1 MGYFRSGAVRA
12 ARLSTLTFL
21 LAGCSH
27 GLPTK
32 PASAASVRLI
42 WTTPSDA
49 GGQRIVRYDLRVKA
63 SGISGN
69 DTLSWWNSATVI
81 PMAGKTPGAPGVADS
96 VLIAGLT
103 MGARYYA
110 VLRSA
115 DAAWNWS
122 SFSNVASFV
131 SSTVTGVPDG
141 SAAPAVVLGS
151 PRPTPTSGRAEMSLD
166 LPQSSS
172 VVARVFNA
180 QGRMVRI
187 LESAILAAGHHVLH
201 WDGKVDGGG
210 DAASGVYWIRVAAG
224 AIEKGTKLTIIR

>member
-1 MGYFRSGAVRA
+1 MGYFRNV
-12 ARLSTLTFL
+12 ARTTRIALLSLLLT
-21 LAGCSH
+21 GCSH
-27 GLPTK
+27 GLPTR
-32 PASAASVRLI
+32 PASAASAMLI

-49 GGQRIVRYDLRVKA
+49 GGQSIVRYDLRVSS

-69 DTLSWWNSATVI
+69 DTLAWWNSATVI
-81 PMAGKTPGAPGVADS
+81 PMLGKTPGAPGVADS
-96 VLIAGLT
+96 VLIADLT
-103 MGARYYA
+103 IGARYYA

-115 DAAWNWS
+115 DGAWNWS
-122 SFSNVASFV
+122 SFSNVASFIP
-131 SSTVTGVPDG
+131 STVTGVQG
-141 SAAPAVVLGS
+141 GNAAPAVVLGS
-151 PRPTPTSGRAEMSLD
+151 PRPTPTSGRAEMNLD

-187 LESAILAAGHHVLH
+187 LEDAFLAAGHHILR

>member
-1 MGYFRSGAVRA
+1 MGYFRNA
-12 ARLSTLTFL
+12 AQTTRIAMLSLLLT
-21 LAGCSH
+21 GCSH
-27 GLPTK
+27 GLPTQ
-32 PASAASVRLI
+32 PASAASAMLI

-49 GGQRIVRYDLRVKA
+49 GGQRIVRYDLRVSS
-63 SGISGN
+63 SGIHGA

-81 PMAGKTPGAPGVADS
+81 PMTGKSPGAPGVPDS

-115 DAAWNWS
+115 DGARNWS
-122 SFSNVASFV
+122 SFSNVASFIP
-131 SSTVTGVPDG
+131 STVTDASGG
-141 SAAPAVVLGS
+141 SAAPAIVLGS
-151 PRPTPTSGRAEMSLD
+151 PRPTPTSGRADMSLD

-172 VVARVFNA
+172 VLARVFNA

-187 LESAILAAGHHVLH
+187 IADEILAAGHHILH
-201 WDGKVDGGG
+201 WDGKLDGGG
-210 DAASGVYWIRVAAG
+210 NAASGVYWVRVAAG

>member
-1 MGYFRSGAVRA
+1 MGYFRIV
-12 ARLSTLTFL
+12 ARTTRTAL
-21 LAGCSH
+21 LALLLTGCSH

-32 PASAASVRLI
+32 PASAASVMLI

-49 GGQRIVRYDLRVKA
+49 GGQRIARYDLRVRS
-63 SGISGN
+63 SGLSGN

-81 PMAGKTPGAPGVADS
+81 PMNGKLPGSPGTTDS

-103 MGARYYA
+103 IGARYYA

-115 DAAWNWS
+115 DGARNWS
-122 SFSNVASFV
+122 SFSNVASFIP
-131 SSTVTGVPDG
+131 STVTGVQGG
-141 SAAPAVVLGS
+141 SNAPAIVLGS
-151 PRPTPTSGRAEMSLD
+151 PRPTPSSGRADMSLD

-187 LESAILAAGHHVLH
+187 IHDGILAAGHHVLH
-201 WDGKVDGGG
+201 WDGKLDGGN
-210 DAASGVYWIRVAAG
+210 DASSGVYWVRVAAG
-224 AIEKGTKLTIIR
+224 AFEKGARLTIIR

>member
-1 MGYFRSGAVRA
+1 MATIRNA
-12 ARLSTLTFL
+12 ARTTRIALLSLL

-32 PASAASVRLI
+32 PASAASAVLM

-49 GGQRIVRYDLRVKA
+49 GGQRIVRYDLRV
-63 SGISGN
+63 SSSVISGS
-69 DTLSWWNSATVI
+69 DTLQWWNSATVI
-81 PMAGKTPGAPGVADS
+81 PMTGKTPATPGAPDS

-115 DAAWNWS
+115 DGAWNWS
-122 SFSNVASFV
+122 SFSNVASFIP
-131 SSTVTGVPDG
+131 STVTSAPEG
-141 SAAPAVVLGS
+141 SGAPAIVLGS
-151 PRPTPTSGRAEMSLD
+151 PRPTPTSGRADMSLD

-187 LESAILAAGHHVLH
+187 LASEILAAGHHVLH
-201 WDGKVDGGG
+201 WDGKLDSG
-210 DAASGVYWIRVAAG
+210 DNAASGVYWVRVAAG